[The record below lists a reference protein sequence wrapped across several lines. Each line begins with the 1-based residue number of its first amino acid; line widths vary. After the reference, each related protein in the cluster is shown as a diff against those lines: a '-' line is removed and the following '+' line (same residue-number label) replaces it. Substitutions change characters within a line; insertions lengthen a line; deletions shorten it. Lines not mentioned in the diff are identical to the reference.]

1 MPEITGKIKR
11 ITIDRDK
18 TTIEIVTDTL
28 QDEVDFALLVNQE
41 ATITVESIATKIP
54 KGLPF

>member
-18 TTIEIVTDTL
+18 TIIEIVTDTL
-28 QDEVDFALLVNQE
+28 QDEVDFALLVGQE
-41 ATITVESIATKIP
+41 TTIRAEQIATKIP